1 MIWMC
6 QQAFAILAISAEA
19 SVRVVWAL
27 ENMTLGAIFAI
38 IAESE
43 GSEWTADRGRR
54 GDVNMRV
61 QACFLIAV
69 ASNKMGASWYA
80 MVSRRMRQVA
90 GVAGGAGTGLEE
102 CLADGDLFR
111 VMGEF
116 ASRTKRAI
124 TCQDVSNPSA
134 AADEQMVAAACA
146 GARVHGTLGTVLCE
160 VVALL
165 ERSARFGPV
174 YVRQ

>member
-6 QQAFAILAISAEA
+6 QQAFAIFTISAEA
-19 SVRVVWAL
+19 SVRVVWAF
-27 ENMTLGAIFAI
+27 ENMALGAIFAI

-43 GSEWTADRGRR
+43 SGERTTDRGRR
-54 GDVNMRV
+54 GDMNMRV

-69 ASNKMGASWYA
+69 ASKEMGASWYA
-80 MVSRRMRQVA
+80 MVSWRMRQVA
-90 GVAGGAGTGLEE
+90 GAASGAGTGLEE

-116 ASRTKRAI
+116 ASRAKRAVA
-124 TCQDVSNPSA
+124 CQDVSNPSA

-146 GARVHGTLGTVLCE
+146 GARVNGTLGTVLCE